1 MVVDKHQPEGV
12 AGGSAPTQNQAG
24 MVGVKKAKVMTAFRL
39 KCLVSARPA
48 MTCASQNQPDGQ
60 TLEQAL

>member
-1 MVVDKHQPEGV
+1 
-12 AGGSAPTQNQAG
+12 
-24 MVGVKKAKVMTAFRL
+24 MVGVKKAKVMTALMMAFRL

>member
-1 MVVDKHQPEGV
+1 
-12 AGGSAPTQNQAG
+12 